1 MSQNKS
7 KSPSKNRSISDQSH
21 EAESIKISDSILKFC
36 ANTDKNGFL
45 GVLPVQANYQTSK
58 KPEKTYKNLNT
69 KKY

>member
-1 MSQNKS
+1 MRLNQLKY
-7 KSPSKNRSISDQSH
+7 PTQV
-21 EAESIKISDSILKFC
+21 LKFC

-45 GVLPVQANYQTSK
+45 GVLLVQANYQTSK